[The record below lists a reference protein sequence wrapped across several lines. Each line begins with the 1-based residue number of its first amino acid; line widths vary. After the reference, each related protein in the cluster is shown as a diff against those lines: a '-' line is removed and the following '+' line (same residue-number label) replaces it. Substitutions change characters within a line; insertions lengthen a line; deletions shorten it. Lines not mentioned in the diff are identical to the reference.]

1 MWPSLEAIPEYQCN
15 ACQDDIASDYQGKYQ
30 VQYDLSWDILIWY
43 HSRIKWDLNCEIF
56 FGVEGIIASNV
67 DMPSRYKDLLI
78 RSDHLSQRINCLIRD
93 TSSMSLALDL
103 ENDNEKDNTGY
114 PTNTILSFNKI
125 MDSYSDI
132 IADTGIINLL

>member
-1 MWPSLEAIPEYQCN
+1 
-15 ACQDDIASDYQGKYQ
+15 
-30 VQYDLSWDILIWY
+30 
-43 HSRIKWDLNCEIF
+43 
-56 FGVEGIIASNV
+56 
-67 DMPSRYKDLLI
+67 MPSRYKDLLI

-114 PTNTILSFNKI
+114 PTNTILSFNEI